1 MGATMEK
8 VRTVRLYGK
17 LGAKFGRSFRLAVS
31 SPAEAI
37 RALACQLKG
46 FERHLRESK
55 EQGVAYAV
63 FVGARNLRED
73 ELVLPPGNDDIRI
86 APIIAGAKR
95 GGLFQLVLGAALLG
109 LAFWNPSFLAAK
121 GLFSAGSLGLM
132 GASMAL
138 GGVVQLL
145 SPQPAGLSV
154 KDSPDNGA
162 NYNFNGPVNTQAQGN
177 PVPVLYGRMIVG
189 GAVVSAGIYAEDQA

>member
-1 MGATMEK
+1 MSEK
-8 VRTVRLYGK
+8 LRDIRLYGA
-17 LGAKFGRSFRLAVS
+17 LGAKFGRSFRLAVD

-37 RALACQLKG
+37 RALCVIIPGFKAELLASKSKG
-46 FERHLRESK
+46 VGYS
-55 EQGVAYAV
+55 V
-63 FVGARNLRED
+63 FTGTRNLGAD
-73 ELVLPPGNDDIRI
+73 ELDLPPGSQSIRI
-86 APIIAGAKR
+86 APFILGAKR
-95 GGLFQLVLGAALLG
+95 GGLFNVLLGAALITA
-109 LAFWNPSFLAAK
+109 AFFVPQA
-121 GLFSAGSLGLM
+121 GLFGVKALSAGA

-138 GGVVQLL
+138 GGIVQLL
-145 SPQPAGLSV
+145 SPQPVGLSV

>member
-1 MGATMEK
+1 MSEK
-8 VRTVRLYGK
+8 LRDIRLYGA
-17 LGAKFGRSFRLAVS
+17 LGAKFGRSFRLAVD

-37 RALACQLKG
+37 RALCVIIPGFKAELLASKSKG
-46 FERHLRESK
+46 VGYS
-55 EQGVAYAV
+55 V
-63 FVGARNLRED
+63 FTGKRNLGAD
-73 ELVLPPGNDDIRI
+73 ELDLPPGSQSIRI
-86 APIIAGAKR
+86 APFILGAKR
-95 GGLFQLVLGAALLG
+95 GGLFNVLLGAALITA
-109 LAFWNPSFLAAK
+109 AFFVPQA
-121 GLFSAGSLGLM
+121 GLFGVKALSAGAVGLM

-138 GGVVQLL
+138 GGIVQLL
-145 SPQPAGLSV
+145 SPQQVGLSV